1 VSNEHP
7 GDESRPSSDGA
18 RLESL
23 VDEALAGDLVSFDA
37 SADEQ
42 RFMRTVR
49 LVRDAVAADAG
60 EVEDPSRAR
69 AVARAVELAEMLPAP
84 TGPDLRER
92 VAAWWSRMRAIVA
105 ECTYEE
111 TGRLAAA
118 GLRGGASRQASYLVE
133 DGPSACEIDLEIGMS
148 DDAGFCRLHGQVH
161 ALDES
166 IEMFG
171 AAIAAVS
178 GDEPDD
184 PSAVGIVDDEGFFE
198 LTVAAGRY
206 DLAISIGVGPAALV
220 PDLEVP

>member
-111 TGRLAAA
+111 TGR
-118 GLRGGASRQASYLVE
+118 E

-166 IEMFG
+166 IEMSG